1 MTLRIAAPVAA
12 LALSFACA
20 HRAPA
25 PPAADA
31 AAYFPL
37 AVGNEWTYA
46 DESPALPP
54 GSSGGERKIRIVERT
69 GDGYFRDTERGEL
82 RADGGC
88 VHDRLRRLLCGPVA
102 AGTQW
107 SSVVAASSTERFE
120 IASVGE
126 EVQTPAGRF
135 GGCVRVR
142 AHNRANAA
150 TDYVIETTYAP
161 GVGPVKLE
169 TFAVVNGVVQAQVR
183 AVLRA
188 YRIAGR

>member
-1 MTLRIAAPVAA
+1 MSLRRSALAA
-12 LALSFACA
+12 LALSLGCA
-20 HRAPA
+20 HRAAA
-25 PPAADA
+25 PPPADV

-46 DESPALPP
+46 DESPAVRPDSP
-54 GSSGGERKIRIVERT
+54 GVQRTVRIVART
-69 GDGYFRDTERGEL
+69 KDGYFRDTERGEL

-88 VHDRLRRLLCGPVA
+88 LHDRLRRLLCGPVA
-102 AGTQW
+102 QGTRW
-107 SSVVAASSTERFE
+107 SSVVSASSTERFE

-126 EVQTPAGRF
+126 EVLTPAGRF

-169 TFAVVNGVVQAQVR
+169 TFAVVDGVVQAQVR

-188 YRIAGR
+188 YRISGR